1 MSENII
7 SIPVLFDIGGD
18 AIVFGEETPD
28 DFVTSHLDFVLDMTT
43 EANDIS
49 LNAADISAAILIGD
63 NDTNDN
69 IFYSG
74 GTAGNVAVD
83 NLCNRIAKA
92 ITRGKLVHL
101 PKSGDH
107 SNSGIPM
114 GGRQQLANNLGELGT
129 SYATKYMTSIA
140 PIGDEQMLGQA
151 MARVASVHLVGSPL
165 AAGIFQDK
173 NQIQTDLETASA
185 QTFNDG
191 NTAFYNALAVQLS
204 KVLGGSKSSAPMN
217 NGSGSGSSGGGSSG
231 GGGSTP
237 DLASQVLY
245 ENFEDQAYEGTTTT
259 ADVVSGGYNSSS
271 YALSVPGTGSNSK
284 RWKLS
289 PAIVGGDINNMR
301 VISFWYNPNLAS
313 GGSQVH
319 VVVDFRPSPGGT
331 QQGVQLDHE
340 GRAERGEYEKIYV
353 SGNKYEKVYINGVSV
368 GTTDGSKI
376 WTTSTYTSGQ
386 WHHILIELKSNHG
399 LANAILLNSG
409 HIHDGRFQ
417 CAGKIDDVRIFN
429 APLSTSQIADLA
441 AGNNGSGGTPTPYDI
456 ASSNSTLSG
465 QIYTASTTATHGG
478 VTYTPDRAFNGDS
491 TGANTWISQSNYSGT
506 YNGSE
511 STSGYTGEW
520 IQVDIGHTVVLT
532 SYSFKNNGLGNNNYD
547 IKKMRFF
554 SSNDGTNWT
563 QVKDWD
569 NLTVTD
575 WDSTVG
581 PYTPTTTIT
590 GRFFRLAVNELQ
602 NTAGLY
608 TELSLF
614 DLQGYATSPTPI
626 DIASVNSTLSGQVY
640 SSSSNLSTDYD
651 ATGAFNSDTTG
662 YNAWATE
669 SGKYSGTYN
678 GSESTS
684 GYTGEWIQVDIGQSV
699 VLTSYSFKT
708 KDNVNDDYDVKKMR
722 LFSSNDGTNW
732 TQIQDW
738 TNLTA
743 ADWATGNTVGPYNA
757 PANTTGRYFRLAINE
772 LQATAGV
779 YGVIAVFDLNGY
791 VNPGGSSGG
800 SSGYPFDASGTSVPA
815 LKSIYEQLMNVP
827 GRSQIMET
835 RDVSGVVDNSNVTL
849 AGGFPF
855 ISGDKLV
862 MYLRPK
868 VVFANQTKPQQNTT
882 LVTASGPVSTTIDV
896 PTYDIGRKSSAGGAI
911 SGQVYTE
918 SSSHADSATWGF
930 HKCFEG
936 DHTDDED
943 WTTAGDGNHIYEN
956 GSYRYIG
963 DQVTKNIGET
973 KNITVTTAKIQNNN
987 QLVDTEDIFIYGMG
1001 FIHYLN
1007 LQVGD
1012 TVTYEHPTLGSQTTT
1027 ISAVHTGGVT
1037 SVPYMILLTDPHN
1050 VNLGVTVSS
1059 CTFHNK
1065 KEGLAGEWGQVDI
1078 GQNTVINKFQI
1089 WPRPSYRSSRSP
1101 ADFSL
1106 LGSLDGT
1113 NWNFIKSVSGLVAS
1127 DWATNNG
1134 NTPAGTNTWELDTV
1148 HGPYRYYR
1156 LQVQKTVA
1164 YGDARLALTG
1174 LLLYGAK
1181 SPSEVTTGSTGSVSD
1196 ISGLVTNIVA
1206 TGQDISSAF
1215 PGKSNGGNS
1224 PEAQRWGWM
1233 GSPNSDTLSLET
1245 TDVKDETICDL
1256 HIWKITI
1263 TL

>member
-465 QIYTASTTATHGG
+465 QIYTASTTATFSG

-491 TGANTWISQSNYSGT
+491 TGANTWISQSN
-506 YNGSE
+506 
-511 STSGYTGEW
+511 
-520 IQVDIGHTVVLT
+520 
-532 SYSFKNNGLGNNNYD
+532 
-547 IKKMRFF
+547 
-554 SSNDGTNWT
+554 
-563 QVKDWD
+563 
-569 NLTVTD
+569 
-575 WDSTVG
+575 
-581 PYTPTTTIT
+581 
-590 GRFFRLAVNELQ
+590 
-602 NTAGLY
+602 
-608 TELSLF
+608 
-614 DLQGYATSPTPI
+614 
-626 DIASVNSTLSGQVY
+626 
-640 SSSSNLSTDYD
+640 
-651 ATGAFNSDTTG
+651 
-662 YNAWATE
+662 
-669 SGKYSGTYN
+669 YSGTYN

-800 SSGYPFDASGTSVPA
+800 TSGYPLDASGTSVPA